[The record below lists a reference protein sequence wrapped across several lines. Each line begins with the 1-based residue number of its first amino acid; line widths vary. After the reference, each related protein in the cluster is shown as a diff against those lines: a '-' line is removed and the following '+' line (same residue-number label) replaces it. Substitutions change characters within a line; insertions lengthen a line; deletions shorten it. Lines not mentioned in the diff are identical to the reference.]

1 MAFRQSHEAATGA
14 VRGAITASQ
23 PTVVLVD
30 YVIPA
35 GVLVNDTTEL
45 GAIPHGCRVIATDV
59 FSDGLGTGCT
69 VDVGTLSGV
78 YAKNDDTRTIG
89 NEFYAGVAVATAG
102 LAPRATKNPG
112 AFVPSESA
120 TGFGVKFLGAA
131 PTAGKKLTVALTL
144 VSK

>member
-1 MAFRQSHEAATGA
+1 MAFRQSPEAATGA

-35 GVLVNDTTEL
+35 GVLVNDITEL
-45 GAIPHGCRVIATDV
+45 GAIPHGCRVLEATV
-59 FSDGLGTGCT
+59 LTDGLGASCT

-78 YAKNDDTRTIG
+78 YGKFDDTRTIG
-89 NEFYAGVAVATAG
+89 NEFYAAAVVATDTT
-102 LAPRATKNPG
+102 APRGTKNPL
-112 AFVPSESA
+112 AFTVKESA

-131 PTAGKKLTVALTL
+131 PTAGKKLAVALVC